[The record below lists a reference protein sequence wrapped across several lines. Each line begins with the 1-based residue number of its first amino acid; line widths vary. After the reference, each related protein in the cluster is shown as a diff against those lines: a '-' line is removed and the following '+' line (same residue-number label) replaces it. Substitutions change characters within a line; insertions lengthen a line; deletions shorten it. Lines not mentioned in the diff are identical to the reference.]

1 MLYNSVKGGEFMG
14 SIKTKEQ
21 EEILIDV
28 TETFDYSGQS
38 PEYIS
43 TYKKWRKNP
52 DNPFAYNYIGN
63 KNEITFS
70 ESEGFLKTIPEEKE
84 REVLSRVLYIFGTV
98 LILSLFIQFVFSKIL
113 VACLDLIGINIHN
126 SFLNYSVY
134 GGQKEVMAV
143 MVTVTFLKFCLPM
156 FIIKKTLKMPLK
168 ASLPCKLQSGKNL
181 FFCISLSVIVS
192 VLTSISRAYSNTTR
206 EYFNF
211 FNCYSKEISL
221 MNQAELVIYMFFD
234 IVAVSIMSEFLFHG
248 AVFQAL
254 RQFGDLYA
262 VLICSVFSAL
272 MSNDIASMPAVLAVS
287 AVAGISVLRS
297 GTVFTAVA
305 VQITN
310 KIYLFALTII
320 ELSFSDMNLKRGYF
334 MVACFLISIVIAFI
348 IWKTMD
354 REYALK
360 KNLSTFLTAKQKIEL
375 IFSTLPTFT
384 VIFLCI
390 TTTITSIFI

>member
-1 MLYNSVKGGEFMG
+1 
-14 SIKTKEQ
+14 
-21 EEILIDV
+21 
-28 TETFDYSGQS
+28 
-38 PEYIS
+38 
-43 TYKKWRKNP
+43 
-52 DNPFAYNYIGN
+52 
-63 KNEITFS
+63 
-70 ESEGFLKTIPEEKE
+70 
-84 REVLSRVLYIFGTV
+84 
-98 LILSLFIQFVFSKIL
+98 
-113 VACLDLIGINIHN
+113 
-126 SFLNYSVY
+126 
-134 GGQKEVMAV
+134 
-143 MVTVTFLKFCLPM
+143 
-156 FIIKKTLKMPLK
+156 
-168 ASLPCKLQSGKNL
+168 
-181 FFCISLSVIVS
+181 
-192 VLTSISRAYSNTTR
+192 
-206 EYFNF
+206 
-211 FNCYSKEISL
+211 